1 MNLIYKTEKDPQTQ
15 KANVWLPNEKAGRD
29 KLRVYD

>member
-1 MNLIYKTEKDPQTQ
+1 MLKTEKDPQTQ
-15 KANVWLPNEKAGRD
+15 KANVWLPNEKVGRD